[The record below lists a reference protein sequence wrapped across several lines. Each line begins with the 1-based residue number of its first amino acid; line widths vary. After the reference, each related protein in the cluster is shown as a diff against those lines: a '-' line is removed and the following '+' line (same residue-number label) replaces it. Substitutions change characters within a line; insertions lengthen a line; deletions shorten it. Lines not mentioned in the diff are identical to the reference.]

1 MKKLFYLAV
10 LACLPLLF
18 TGCEKR
24 VINTDV
30 TLYGTVYDSDTRAPI
45 QGVMITLQPSN
56 RNAYTGSDGTYQ
68 FDDLDISV
76 KKYTVTA
83 TVEGYV
89 TDRKFLTVKDAPGET
104 LELSFALKRE

>member
-1 MKKLFYLAV
+1 M
-10 LACLPLLF
+10 CLPMLF

-24 VINTDV
+24 IIDNTIV
-30 TLYGTVYDSDTRAPI
+30 TLYGTVYDADTHAPI

-56 RNAYTGSDGTYQ
+56 RNTYTGSDGTYQ

-83 TVEGYV
+83 TAKEYC
-89 TDRKFLTVKDAPGET
+89 TDRKFLIVKDTPGET